1 MTNRNKNDNP
11 NQERF
16 EFVLRINRN
25 IICQRY
31 FEVKGY
37 NEEVLN
43 SIDLKN
49 SVEDVIHMI
58 EVRLEKTSRDYLW
71 KFHNPL
77 DSQSF
82 ENIPQEGIWDNGIDT
97 FDLIIKMDGRPL
109 ITRPFYGNYYPPRVR
124 YQVDIKDL
132 VPRIVD
138 TIRGTLSSKEL
149 TNVNEVFEH

>member
-1 MTNRNKNDNP
+1 MTNKNKNENP

-16 EFVLRINRN
+16 EFVLRINGN

-37 NEEVLN
+37 NEDVLE
-43 SIDLKN
+43 SMELKN
-49 SVEDVIHMI
+49 SVEDVVQMI
-58 EVRLEKTSRDYLW
+58 EERLEKNSRGYLW

-77 DSQSF
+77 ENQSP
-82 ENIPQEGIWDNGIDT
+82 ENIPEEGIWDNGTDV
-97 FDLIIKMDGRPL
+97 FDFIVKMDGRPL
-109 ITRPFYGNYYPPRVR
+109 IIRPFYGNYYPPRIR

-132 VPRIVD
+132 VPEIVD

-149 TNVNEVFEH
+149 TNIKEVFEQ